1 MKLQNRVVGLGA
13 VCVLLLA
20 ACGGGSESSTRTKN
34 SALCYAT
41 QEEKDA
47 AVQAAQDA
55 FDAAMGGGTPGDPMT
70 DTTVPAEEDTSTTV
84 EEETSTTL
92 EMESMGGGYRM
103 PAIHKRSAETTTP
116 ASGEELTPEQQQAK
130 MDMETAEATP
140 LCETSGEVSQE
151 VTCDLT
157 FNGVGTYTI
166 TSSCPEV
173 TTQIIDSTS
182 NQAISWNATVG
193 EQEVASGVWDAV
205 TEMEKVITFTYTP
218 QSDSGSEE
226 AGGSTVTCT
235 GTALGE
241 VTNMYF
247 EDDCADGS
255 LFGSNTADGMKWFL
269 IKNGALIEDAGAILA
284 SGPLDLSTLT
294 PDTPVSFE
302 ITYEGTG
309 GSESTETTVEESGP
323 CTATFT
329 STGVSWA
336 CTNGALFNV
345 EIEDMSNQGVYPGVY
360 CASEGTLNV
369 AEGQRFWF
377 NFFLVNG
384 SQTFFDGWADEQ
396 KQNAPIEFTVPED
409 TEGVCTQQ
417 DEAQPEIR
425 VISSP
430 SVYGFTAK
438 SDDNT
443 SLNFFSPGECTAEN
457 DFAINWYLLEN
468 ERYVYYSTSHAET
481 ITLADGIGEGEET
494 FCGYTD
500 NSYYGGQWVAEFVGN
515 VELMAVTNV
524 ELTPVDPEL
533 FINTPPELPELP
545 FTYSFDGPA
554 MQYNFVLSEETR
566 VAITVNSGQS
576 CRQDETDDQENGFTD
591 PEIWMYNGVAPWS
604 DANNDEIANDDNGYH
619 SADNCSAAYVDEVL
633 PAGSYFIWAENDDY
647 SDGDTG
653 TITVNSSVELT
664 SYQVNFDDIELTTKS
679 VTVPDAMKI
688 QIPSGGAHLVATLD
702 SLDPTCEVQDP
713 AIAVIKLSNGA
724 TVISDDDSGEDLF
737 GMNACS
743 SFVDINLDEGEYLM
757 VFSTYQVMFD
767 GYTWED
773 EGSGSGNTFELK
785 YGFVVES
792 GSSEEIVVEDS
803 NDPIPPVDVPQT
815 AGLPVD
821 QLKSDSGSSVGI
833 ADGVSTMVCSSTCIE
848 DLFALEGVTSD
859 SLTVS
864 IGSESV
870 VVKKGASKVRVPVSS
885 GARELVVTQKASNG
899 TTQVVGS
906 TKVVT
911 SHVSLGYSSS
921 LNSSESGSNML
932 VLLIVGLGV
941 VVLAGAGAALVRRR
955 KAN

>member
-13 VCVLLLA
+13 VCVLLLT
-20 ACGGGSESSTRTKN
+20 ACGGGSESSSRTKN

-70 DTTVPAEEDTSTTV
+70 DTTVPAEQDTSTTV
-84 EEETSTTL
+84 EEETSTTI

-103 PAIHKRSAETTTP
+103 PAVHKRSAETTTP

-130 MDMETAEATP
+130 MDMEAAEATP

-173 TTQIIDSTS
+173 TTRIIDSVS

-193 EQEVASGVWDAV
+193 EQEVASGIWDAV
-205 TEMEKVITFTYTP
+205 AEMEKVVTFTYTP
-218 QSDSGSEE
+218 QSDSGSEDS
-226 AGGSTVTCT
+226 GGSTVTCT

-255 LFGSNTADGMKWFL
+255 LFGSNSVDGMKWFL

-309 GSESTETTVEESGP
+309 GSETTETTVEESGP

-329 STGVSWA
+329 STGVSWT

-345 EIEDMSNQGVYPGVY
+345 EIEDMSNQGVYPGIY

-377 NFFLVNG
+377 NFFLKNG
-384 SQTFFDGWADEQ
+384 SQTFFDGWADERE
-396 KQNAPIEFTVPED
+396 QNVPIEFTVPED
-409 TEGVCTQQ
+409 TEGVCSQSAE
-417 DEAQPEIR
+417 DAPDFFD
-425 VISSP
+425 V
-430 SVYGFTAK
+430 SVPGVYQYTALE
-438 SDDNT
+438 SERT
-443 SLNFFSPGECTAEN
+443 ELSFFVPGECTDTTA
-457 DFAINWYLLEN
+457 FAINWYFFNGSDFE
-468 ERYVYYSTSHAET
+468 YSSTSEAES
-481 ITLADGIGEGEET
+481 IFPEGAEGPA
-494 FCGYTD
+494 FCSYSD
-500 NSYYGGQWVAEFVGN
+500 DSYYGGQWVAEFVGN
-515 VELMAVTNV
+515 SQTLQAYTNV
-524 ELTPVDPEL
+524 PFDSVESSVLEQVL
-533 FINTPPELPELP
+533 PELPEMP
-545 FTYSFDGPA
+545 FAYSFDGPA
-554 MQYNFVLSEETR
+554 TQYNFVLTEETR

-576 CRQDETDDQENGFTD
+576 CRQDQTNEEENGFTD

-604 DANNDEIANDDNGYH
+604 ELNDDEIAEDDNGYH
-619 SADNCSAAYVDEVL
+619 SAGNCSAAYVDETL
-633 PAGSYFIWAENDDY
+633 SAGSYFIWAENDDY
-647 SDGDTG
+647 GSGDTG

-664 SYQVNFDDIELTTKS
+664 PYEVNLDDVAMTTKS
-679 VTVPDAMKI
+679 VTVPDAMKF
-688 QIPSGGAHLVATLD
+688 QVPAGGAHLVATLD
-702 SLDPTCEVQDP
+702 SLDPTCEEQDP
-713 AIAVIKLSNGA
+713 AFAVIDLSNGV
-724 TVISDDDSGEDLF
+724 TVAIDDDGGEDLL

-743 SFVDINLDEGEYLM
+743 SFIDVNLDEGEYLM
-757 VFSTYQVMFD
+757 VFSTYHVMFD
-767 GYTWED
+767 DYAWDED
-773 EGSGSGNTFELK
+773 DSQYGSTFELK
-785 YGFVVES
+785 YGFATGDGS
-792 GSSEEIVVEDS
+792 GNEIVVEES
-803 NDPIPPVDVPQT
+803 NDPIPPVEVPQT
-815 AGLPVD
+815 ASLPIE
-821 QLKSDSGSSVGI
+821 QLKSDAGASVGI
-833 ADGVSTMVCSSTCIE
+833 ADGVTTMVCSSTCVE

-859 SLTVS
+859 LLTVS
-864 IGSESV
+864 IGGESV
-870 VVKKGASKVRVPVSS
+870 VVKKGATKVRVPVSS
-885 GARELVVTQKASNG
+885 GARDLVVSQKTTTG
-899 TTQVVGS
+899 ITQVVGS

-911 SHVSLGYSSS
+911 AHVSLDTSAASGDSQG
-921 LNSSESGSNML
+921 GSNVVMIA
-932 VLLIVGLGV
+932 LIVVGL
-941 VVLAGAGAALVRRR
+941 LLLSGAGVAVRRR
-955 KAN
+955 KTA

>member
-1 MKLQNRVVGLGA
+1 DGGA
-13 VCVLLLA
+13 
-20 ACGGGSESSTRTKN
+20 
-34 SALCYAT
+34 
-41 QEEKDA
+41 
-47 AVQAAQDA
+47 
-55 FDAAMGGGTPGDPMT
+55 
-70 DTTVPAEEDTSTTV
+70 
-84 EEETSTTL
+84 
-92 EMESMGGGYRM
+92 
-103 PAIHKRSAETTTP
+103 
-116 ASGEELTPEQQQAK
+116 LTPEQQQAQ
-130 MDMETAEATP
+130 MDLESAENQP
-140 LCETSGEVSQE
+140 LCEPSGDASQE

-205 TEMEKVITFTYTP
+205 TEMEKVITFSYTP
-218 QSDSGSEE
+218 QSDSGSDE
-226 AGGSTVTCT
+226 AMSTVTCT

-241 VTNMYF
+241 IANMYF

-417 DEAQPEIR
+417 DEAQPEIKA
-425 VISSP
+425 ISSP

-468 ERYVYYSTSHAET
+468 ERYVYYSTSHAES

-604 DANNDEIANDDNGYH
+604 DANNDEIAQDDNGYH

-664 SYQVNFDDIELTTKS
+664 SYGVNFDDIKLTTKS

-688 QIPSGGAHLVATLD
+688 QIPAGGAHLVATLD
-702 SLDPTCEVQDP
+702 SLDPTCEVQDS
-713 AIAVIKLSNGA
+713 AIAVIDLGNGV
-724 TVISDDDSGEDLF
+724 TVVSDDDSGEDLL
-737 GMNACS
+737 GMNKCS
-743 SFVDINLDEGEYLM
+743 SFIDINLGEGEYLM
-757 VFSTYQVMFD
+757 VFSTYEVMFD
-767 GYTWED
+767 GFQWED
-773 EGSGSGNTFELK
+773 YGSGSGSTFELK
-785 YGFVVES
+785 YGFVTES
-792 GSSEEIVVEDS
+792 GSGEEIVVEDS

-815 AGLPVD
+815 AGLPID

-833 ADGVSTMVCSSTCIE
+833 ADGVSTMVCTSTCVE
-848 DLFALEGVTSD
+848 DLFALEGITGD

-885 GARELVVTQKASNG
+885 GARELVVTQKASDG
-899 TTQVVGS
+899 STQVVGS

-911 SHVSLGYSSS
+911 SHVSLGSTSSS
-921 LNSSESGSNML
+921 NTSESGSNML
-932 VLLIVGLGV
+932 IKLIVGLGV
-941 VVLAGAGAALVRRR
+941 VVLAGGGVTLVRRR
-955 KAN
+955 KAS